1 MSDADTASADP
12 ISPPPWPMP
21 PHPLDALPVA
31 INHLLAAEPW
41 ARAQL
46 APHANKTLD
55 IVVKPFTIRLS
66 VAPDGTVARA
76 AASSGADTVVTLPF
90 SAFARALSGARD
102 AVLRDMQL
110 EGDAEFAQA
119 VSLVARN
126 LRWDAEEDLSKFV
139 GDAVAHRVVRAARA
153 VGSEVVRANEKI
165 VANVGEYL
173 LDENPQLVRP
183 HAVETLAAGIRRL
196 RDDLAR
202 LEKRID
208 RVTERATERPT
219 PGPRA

>member
-1 MSDADTASADP
+1 
-12 ISPPPWPMP
+12 MP
-21 PHPLDALPVA
+21 RHPLDALPAA

-55 IVVKPFTIRLS
+55 VVVKPFTIRLS

-76 AASSGADTVVTLPF
+76 ATTSVADTVVTLPF
-90 SAFARALSGARD
+90 AAIARALGRSRD
-102 AVLRDMQL
+102 AVLRDMLL

-126 LRWDAEEDLSKFV
+126 LRWEAEEDLSKFV
-139 GDAVAHRVVRAARA
+139 GDAVAHRVVRTAKA
-153 VGSEVVRANEKI
+153 VGEEVVRANGKI
-165 VANVGEYL
+165 VANLGEYL

-183 HAVETLAAGIRRL
+183 AAVATFAADVRRL

-208 RVTERATERPT
+208 RLTERPT
-219 PGPRA
+219 PGSRA

>member
-1 MSDADTASADP
+1 MSTSEAPPALDP
-12 ISPPPWPMP
+12 LSPPPWPLP
-21 PHPLDALPVA
+21 PHPLDALPAA

-46 APHANKTLD
+46 APHANKTLH
-55 IVVKPFTIRLS
+55 VVVAPFTIRLS

-76 AASSGADTVVTLPF
+76 APTNGADTVVTLPF
-90 SAFARALSGARD
+90 AAIARAVGGARD

-110 EGDAEFAQA
+110 EGDADFAQA
-119 VSLVARN
+119 VSLVARH
-126 LRWDAEEDLSKFV
+126 LRWDAEEDLSKVV
-139 GDAVAHRVVRAARA
+139 GDAVAHRVVRAAQSA
-153 VGSEVVRANEKI
+153 GQELARANGKV
-165 VANVGEYL
+165 VANLGEYL

-183 HAVETLAAGIRRL
+183 RAVEALAAGIRRL

-208 RVTERATERPT
+208 RLT